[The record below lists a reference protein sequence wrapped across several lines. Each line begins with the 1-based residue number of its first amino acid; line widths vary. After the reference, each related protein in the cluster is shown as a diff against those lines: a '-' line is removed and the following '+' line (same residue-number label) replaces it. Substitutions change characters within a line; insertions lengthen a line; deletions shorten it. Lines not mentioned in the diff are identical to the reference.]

1 MAMTL
6 VTAFLPLLLQLINW
20 LVERY
25 VESEKVKED
34 MRRLMKSA
42 QQDGLIT
49 VKNQDKLKSHRDKI
63 KEELDKIKAS
73 DKDKN

>member
-6 VTAFLPLLLQLINW
+6 VTAFLPLLLQLISW

-25 VESEKVKED
+25 VQSEKIKED

-42 QQDGLIT
+42 QDDGLIT
-49 VKNQDKLKSHRDKI
+49 VKNQDKLKSHREKI
-63 KEELDKIKAS
+63 KEQLDKIKANRS
-73 DKDKN
+73 NED